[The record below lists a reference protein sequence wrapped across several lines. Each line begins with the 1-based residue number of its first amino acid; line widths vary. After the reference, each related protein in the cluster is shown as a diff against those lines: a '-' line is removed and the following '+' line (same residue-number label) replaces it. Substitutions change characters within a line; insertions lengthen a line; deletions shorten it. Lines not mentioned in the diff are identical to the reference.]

1 MPLYAHQATF
11 STWPLKHASLPR
23 PIKHASLRAPSK
35 HYSAFESCKEG
46 AASATPSKSDKKRA
60 REEDQPAPLVFDE
73 SKGISIDSIAAT
85 RVLASLAPLPSV
97 FSNQGPELTL
107 APLSPDAKHAA
118 SLSTRGRREGRTTNV
133 PCEIFLDCVGRG
145 LRIAYT
151 LAPRAGR
158 GWCQPQSV
166 FALDV
171 ECISRA
177 TAHEDFCLMVQRQDG
192 AGQLHWVRQAST
204 QMQTVISEMVES
216 EGLRSGDID
225 TSALRGVVE
234 CIRTLRRECV
244 THCADLPAE
253 YNKFMYQI
261 KSRRTESGGQWAKL
275 WSMLQTE
282 LISLIASS
290 EVPTAGITVTT
301 EEAKVFISQ
310 ETTHEAMMSD
320 AEHAARNPPTTT
332 TRPIKN
338 VTCILPDCLPI
349 APVGIGLWQLRLTRQ
364 SGESARLGDCQ
375 FSSESDTLEL
385 ASVASIAV
393 RLVAPRRKRRR
404 HKGVPAGGDGTYGAD
419 IGELLHT

>member
-85 RVLASLAPLPSV
+85 R
-97 FSNQGPELTL
+97 
-107 APLSPDAKHAA
+107 
-118 SLSTRGRREGRTTNV
+118 
-133 PCEIFLDCVGRG
+133 
-145 LRIAYT
+145 
-151 LAPRAGR
+151 
-158 GWCQPQSV
+158 
-166 FALDV
+166 V